1 MKGFIKLPRD
11 FVEWEWW
18 GRVPHHFLFEW
29 LLIKAK
35 VHDQKVAGVMVRRG
49 SVLTTWTEM
58 QAAVDCSVGSLSR
71 ALKDLSEC
79 GEITT
84 RTERRKTIVTICH
97 YEDYNGND
105 NELWSDSGV
114 IAERKRS
121 EPPLYKGEQENEN
134 NIYSAYAR
142 ESLED
147 GFVTDADCRLWMARY
162 NKIAVS
168 FGAPVAEQLN
178 TKRQMYIAQRVREK
192 GRGSIDTMFKQ
203 LEQSAY
209 FFGDGSRGF
218 RGDFTNLWTAD
229 VFTKVCEGYYIPKKK
244 DTGGAPDG
252 QVGTKGLSKAASG
265 RVPAAGAID
274 AHVGPKQQSREE
286 WMAQMRKAAKENP
299 EGRIAKIV
307 ASWDQAEQK

>member
-11 FVEWEWW
+11 FIEWEWW

-49 SVLTTWTEM
+49 SVLTTWSEM
-58 QAAVDCSVGSLSR
+58 QNAVGCTRGSLSR
-71 ALKDLSEC
+71 ALNDLLEC

-84 RTERRKTIVTICH
+84 RTDCRKTIVTICH
-97 YEDYNGND
+97 YEDYNGGTDTLWTD
-105 NELWSDSGV
+105 NGLITDRWRTDTP
-114 IAERKRS
+114 IYNR
-121 EPPLYKGEQENEN
+121 EQKNEKD
-134 NIYSAYAR
+134 IYSAYAR

-162 NKIAVS
+162 NKIAAS

-178 TKRQMYIAQRVREK
+178 TKRQMYIAQRVRER
-192 GRGSIDTMFKQ
+192 GRGSVDTMFQK

-218 RGDFTNLWTAD
+218 RGDFTNLWTSD
-229 VFTKVCEGYYIPKKK
+229 VYAKVCEGYYIPKAKNPA
-244 DTGGAPDG
+244 GATDG
-252 QVGTKGLSKAASG
+252 KMGAQGVQKATNG
-265 RVPAAGAID
+265 RTAQQGAID
-274 AHVGPKQQSREE
+274 AYVRPKEQSHEE
-286 WMAQMRKAAKENP
+286 WEEAMRKYAEEHPDSSTAKV
-299 EGRIAKIV
+299 V
-307 ASWDQAEQK
+307 AHWNEKE